1 MNRAGQLVFASCMFV
16 AIAGLVFWC
25 AGCRPACT
33 VIDWANKACVIIPVM
48 QPDGTVKE
56 IKVPGNVAL
65 QYLNSGRIGAERCP
79 K

>member
-1 MNRAGQLVFASCMFV
+1 MNRAGQMVALSALLVFV
-16 AIAGLVFWC
+16 AILAFLC
-25 AGCRPACT
+25 GCKPACT